1 MATVLLVS
9 HGTHG
14 DVWPMIHLGAG
25 LRGRGH
31 DVTLLTH
38 APYAEPV
45 RRAGLGY
52 VPIDTPEGY
61 ATYLED
67 ARRILLDRVGSPSPP
82 DLLAHYRR
90 TNLFGQL
97 RLEIETLRELAV
109 PGQTVLV
116 GRHTSGLSTLIAAEL
131 LGLPVAWAA
140 MTPAQHLLLPVTEH
154 LHRTALAGPI
164 DQLRAEFGL
173 APVDDWA
180 AWLGSAD
187 LQLGLWPRWFDAAG
201 DPTPDRVAKIGFL
214 LDASPADP
222 AGSADPAPL
231 PPEVAEALAGEV
243 PPVLVAGSSG
253 QMLLH
258 DFYAASVPAAL
269 DAGRTVLL
277 VTPYRELL
285 PATLPTGVH
294 WFRWLPYREVMP
306 RVAVVVH
313 HGGTGT
319 IARCLAAGVPQLVLA
334 HSFDQ
339 PDTGARLRRLGVGE
353 WLPSTQWDPPRAAAL
368 MRRLLDERGY
378 RDRAIRLRAAV
389 GSTSVDQAG
398 RRIEALLTT
407 EPFSS

>member
-31 DVTLLTH
+31 AVTLLTH
-38 APYAEPV
+38 TPYGDPV
-45 RRAGLGY
+45 RRAGLRF
-52 VPIDTPEGY
+52 VPIDTAEEY
-61 ATYLED
+61 AAYLED
-67 ARRILLDRVGSPSPP
+67 ARRILLSRVGSPSPP
-82 DLLAHYRR
+82 DLLAHYHR

-97 RLEIETLRELAV
+97 RAEVEHLCELTV
-109 PGQTVLV
+109 PGETVLV
-116 GRHTSGLSTLIAAEL
+116 GRHTSGLAPLIAGQL
-131 LGLPVAWAA
+131 RDVPVAWVA

-164 DQLRAEFGL
+164 NQLRAGFGL
-173 APVDDWA
+173 GPVDDWGTF
-180 AWLGSAD
+180 LGSAD

-201 DPTPDRVAKIGFL
+201 DPTPDRVAKVGFL
-214 LDASPADP
+214 LDS
-222 AGSADPAPL
+222 AGSPDPEPV
-231 PPEVAEALAGEV
+231 PPEVAELLSGEV

-258 DFYAASVPAAL
+258 DFYSAAVPAAL

-277 VTPYRELL
+277 VSPYRELL

-294 WFRWLPYREVMP
+294 WFRWLPYGSVMP

-353 WLPSTQWDPPRAAAL
+353 WLPSTQWEPARATAL
-368 MRRLLDERGY
+368 MRRLLDGRDY
-378 RDRAIRLRAAV
+378 RDRALRLRAAV
-389 GSTSVDQAG
+389 GTASVDQAS
-398 RRIEALLTT
+398 RRIEALLTPADAT
-407 EPFSS
+407 AR

>member
-1 MATVLLVS
+1 M
-9 HGTHG
+9 
-14 DVWPMIHLGAG
+14 
-25 LRGRGH
+25 
-31 DVTLLTH
+31 
-38 APYAEPV
+38 
-45 RRAGLGY
+45 
-52 VPIDTPEGY
+52 PIDTPDEY
-61 ATYLED
+61 AAYLAD
-67 ARRILLDRVGSPSPP
+67 ARTILLDRVGSPSPP

-97 RLEIETLRELAV
+97 RLEIDTLRELAV
-109 PGQTVLV
+109 PGRTVLV
-116 GRHTSGLSTLIAAEL
+116 GRHTSGLSTLIVAEL
-131 LGLPVAWAA
+131 DRLPVAWAA

-154 LHRTALAGPI
+154 LHRTALAAPI
-164 DQLRAEFGL
+164 DQLRAELGL

-201 DPTPDRVAKIGFL
+201 DPTADRVAKVGFL
-214 LDASPADP
+214 LDPGTDGGSDSEPDP
-222 AGSADPAPL
+222 DAGSGPV
-231 PPEVAEALAGEV
+231 PPEVAEVLAGEV

-277 VTPYRELL
+277 VTPYRDLL
-285 PATLPTGVH
+285 PATLPAGVH
-294 WFRWLPYREVMP
+294 WFRWLPYRAVMP
-306 RVAVVVH
+306 RVAAVVH

-319 IARCLAAGVPQLVLA
+319 IAQCLAAGVPQLVLA

-353 WLPSTQWDPPRAAAL
+353 WLPSTRWEPPRAAAL

-378 RDRAIRLRAAV
+378 RDRAARLRAAID
-389 GSTSVDQAG
+389 TTAADRAG
-398 RRIEALLTT
+398 RRIEALLT
-407 EPFSS
+407 PAGVPAP